1 MIDYEVEYSHTE
13 DCVFV
18 NFWDG
23 DCLVEQYVMPK
34 NVTVADLKEAIA
46 RAVEQ
51 LQQAAPV
58 LQ

>member
-46 RAVEQ
+46 PAVEQ